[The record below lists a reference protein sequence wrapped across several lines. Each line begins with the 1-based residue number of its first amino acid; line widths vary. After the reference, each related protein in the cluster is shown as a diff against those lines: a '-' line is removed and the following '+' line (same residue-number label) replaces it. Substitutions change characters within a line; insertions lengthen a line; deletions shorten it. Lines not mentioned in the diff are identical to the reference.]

1 MFREI
6 RRKDRKLELDE
17 VKKILLENTYGVL
30 SLINADNG
38 YPYGVPISYSY
49 LDNEIYIHSALQG
62 LKVDSIK
69 QDNRVCF
76 TVIGNTEVLPDKFST
91 NYESAII
98 FGKIIELTE
107 EDKTK
112 ALFELIKKYSTNFLV
127 EGKEY
132 IERAGRATKVYKI
145 EIEHMSGKARR

>member
-38 YPYGVPISYSY
+38 YPYGLPISYSY
-49 LDNEIYIHSALQG
+49 MNDEIYIHSAIQG

-69 QDNRVCF
+69 KDNRVCF
-76 TVIGNTEVLPDKFST
+76 TVIGKTEVLPDKFST
-91 NYESAII
+91 NYESVIVY
-98 FGKIIELTE
+98 GKIIELVE
-107 EDKTK
+107 ENKNI
-112 ALFELIKKYSTNFLV
+112 ALYELIKKYSADFLE
-127 EGKEY
+127 EGKIY
-132 IERAGRATKVYKI
+132 IEKAGKVTKVYKI
-145 EIEHMSGKARR
+145 EVEHMSGKARR